1 VKDSTCSRAS
11 ISTTGLLFISPS
23 ECARRQFNVETVT
36 LLDKDYLSV
45 DRLRAIK
52 NKKIEK
58 MEVYQRSKPAEG
70 DTIFVVTERLPLTV
84 SKNKQTGELSF
95 EWLSFAADTASRS
108 FDPHVSLSVYIES
121 LSVYVYI

>member
-1 VKDSTCSRAS
+1 MQVRMS
-11 ISTTGLLFISPS
+11 IRI
-23 ECARRQFNVETVT
+23 Q
-36 LLDKDYLSV
+36 
-45 DRLRAIK
+45 